1 MADFILGSGS
11 AGRRAILQDAGLDF
25 ATDRPG
31 VDEEPVK
38 QAFFQGENS
47 ENPADLAAILARV
60 KAADVSTRHDL
71 PVLGADQILVCN
83 GKIFSKPAT
92 LDEARQNLIALR
104 GRTHRLVSAMAVAKK
119 GEILWSHVATA
130 EMTMRDFSNE
140 FLGLYLAQV
149 GEKAL
154 SSVGCYQVE
163 GPGIQLFER
172 IDGDW
177 FTIIG
182 LPLLPFLQWLRQQ
195 GIIAA

>member
-11 AGRRAILQDAGLDF
+11 AGRRAILQNAGLDF
-25 ATDRPG
+25 TIDRPQ
-31 VDEEPVK
+31 VDEEAVK
-38 QAFFQGENS
+38 RAFFSKGNDA
-47 ENPADLAAILARV
+47 NPADLAAILARV
-60 KAADVSTRHDL
+60 KAVEVSARHEL
-71 PVLGADQILVCN
+71 PVLGADQILVCD

-92 LDEARQNLIALR
+92 LDEARENLIALR
-104 GRTHRLVSAMAVAKK
+104 GRTHQLVSAIAVAQQE
-119 GEILWSHVATA
+119 EILWSHVATA

-140 FLGLYLAQV
+140 FLGRYLAQV

-172 IDGDW
+172 IDAGW

-182 LPLLPFLQWLRQQ
+182 LPLLPFLQWLRSEN
-195 GIIAA
+195 IIQA